1 MVMEKNRHTQK
12 HDTQTHLPYS
22 SPYREI
28 YQMIDIPE
36 NTAISVIDTTKKNNF
51 FCILLASH
59 SNQRFLLVH
68 TAKNMSSGALHLIP
82 YSMKIAAKPQIDL
95 SCCVVDVRNGHF
107 VVKMQKQNEFLCFF
121 FLLFVGFFYF
131 SLILILY
138 LTEYIR
144 NHALQQYSR
153 YRRR

>member
-1 MVMEKNRHTQK
+1 MEKDRHTQK

-68 TAKNMSSGALHLIP
+68 TAKNMHENSSETTNRSFVL
-82 YSMKIAAKPQIDL
+82 
-95 SCCVVDVRNGHF
+95 CCR
-107 VVKMQKQNEFLCFF
+107 C
-121 FLLFVGFFYF
+121 
-131 SLILILY
+131 
-138 LTEYIR
+138 
-144 NHALQQYSR
+144 A
-153 YRRR
+153 